1 MGVKFVGGPEPGR
14 NRMARAEANGHRV
27 DVSKA
32 KLVGAEG
39 AEERF
44 KIATAKA
51 MRCDQIVQGLA
62 NVVGTAAAV
71 TGPIKIG
78 NHDEFTLVGAPG
90 FSPVLLAVEA
100 AGQRARE
107 LMPEALVARAAA
119 FAEVATLQL
128 DQIEGALGSLAPEST
143 GAPSGDAAGPSSPK
157 ADEGG
162 APGVSS

>member
-1 MGVKFVGGPEPGR
+1 MGVKFIGGPEPGR

-44 KIATAKA
+44 KAAVAKA
-51 MRCDQIVQGLA
+51 QRCDHIVQGL
-62 NVVGTAAAV
+62 VQIVSTATDVLGGVKVQAGQELTTNPAS
-71 TGPIKIG
+71 
-78 NHDEFTLVGAPG
+78 GAPRV
-90 FSPVLLAVEA
+90 SEVRM
-100 AGQRARE
+100 RAMA
-107 LMPEALVARAAA
+107 LMPKAVDTRAAA
-119 FAEVATLQL
+119 FAEIATLQL

-143 GAPSGDAAGPSSPK
+143 GAPSDDAAGPSSPK